1 MVGEFRAYLLR
12 SNVLALALA
21 VVIGTALA
29 AVVASL
35 VTDVVMPPIGLL
47 FGSVSFADLFVDLSE
62 KGYPSLKAAQDAGAP
77 TLNYGLFLNS
87 VVTFVIVAFVVFL
100 VARTFAKDPPKAPT
114 KACPYC
120 AEEILAAAVRCPRCT
135 SQLAGA

>member
-1 MVGEFRAYLLR
+1 MGEFRAYLLR

-21 VVIGTALA
+21 VVVGTALA

-35 VTDVVMPPIGLL
+35 VKDVVMPPIGLL
-47 FGSVSFADLFVDLSE
+47 LGAASFGDLFVDLSG

-77 TLNYGLFLNS
+77 TINYGLFLNS
-87 VVTFVIVAFVVFL
+87 VITFVIVAFVVFL
-100 VARTFAKDPPKAPT
+100 VARTFVKEAPPAPT

-120 AEEILAAAVRCPRCT
+120 AEAIPAAAARCPRCT
-135 SQLAGA
+135 SQLA